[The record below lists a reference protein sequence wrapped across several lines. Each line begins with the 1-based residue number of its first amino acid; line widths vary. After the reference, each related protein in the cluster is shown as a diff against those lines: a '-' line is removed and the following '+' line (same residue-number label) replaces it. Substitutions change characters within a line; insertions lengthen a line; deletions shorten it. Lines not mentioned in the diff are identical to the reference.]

1 MKAKFRFNL
10 ERTEHDID
18 VHEDG
23 TVAIA
28 AENGVEL
35 SFESVNAL
43 ALEFAASRNT
53 PANILKNFELSQ
65 VGDVYVFA
73 QRSGT
78 AGYEFSNSS
87 TTNFQRDDEDEYED
101 EDDEYEDED
110 KYDDEYDDED
120 EEEIDEHAE
129 LREKVESSFDTD
141 INDYTMTADLVA
153 VFNLDN
159 HVLFDTEAN
168 KIIRERANRRIA
180 TAAIAGGHVGL
191 FKYVNGEEPTFE
203 QINTLSDGLV
213 LPVGDVFIIVAEE
226 DVNALRTFVIG
237 EPEQK
242 ETAVTESPL
251 FSKMFR

>member
-10 ERTEHDID
+10 ERTEHDIE

-23 TVAIA
+23 TVTIT
-28 AENGVEL
+28 AESGAEL
-35 SFESVNAL
+35 TFESVKAL

-101 EDDEYEDED
+101 DDYDDEDEYE
-110 KYDDEYDDED
+110 DDED

-129 LREKVESSFDTD
+129 LRGKVESSFDTD
-141 INDYTMTADLVA
+141 VNDYTMTADLVA
-153 VFNLDN
+153 VFELDN
-159 HVLFDTEAN
+159 RILFDTEAN
-168 KIIRERANRRIA
+168 KIIRERASRRIA

-191 FKYVNGEEPTFE
+191 FKFVNGEEPTFE
-203 QINTLSDGLV
+203 RIDALVDGLV
-213 LPVGDVFIIVAEE
+213 LPVGDVFVIVAEE
-226 DVNALRTFVIG
+226 DVDALRTFVVG

>member
-10 ERTEHDID
+10 ERTEHDIE

-23 TVAIA
+23 TVTIT
-28 AENGVEL
+28 AESGAEL
-35 SFESVNAL
+35 TFESVKAL

-78 AGYEFSNSS
+78 AGYELNDDYAASYGGRFGYESEDEDY
-87 TTNFQRDDEDEYED
+87 DDEDECE
-101 EDDEYEDED
+101 
-110 KYDDEYDDED
+110 DDED

-129 LREKVESSFDTD
+129 LRGKVESSFDTD
-141 INDYTMTADLVA
+141 VNDYTMTADLVA
-153 VFNLDN
+153 VFELDN
-159 HVLFDTEAN
+159 RILFDTEAN
-168 KIIRERANRRIA
+168 KIIRERASRRIA

-191 FKYVNGEEPTFE
+191 FKFVNGEEPKFE
-203 QINTLSDGLV
+203 HIDTLADGLV
-213 LPVGDVFIIVAEE
+213 LPVGDVFVIVAEE
-226 DVNALRTFVIG
+226 DVNALRTFVVG

>member
-10 ERTEHDID
+10 ERTEHDIE

-23 TVAIA
+23 TVTIT
-28 AENGVEL
+28 AESGAEL
-35 SFESVNAL
+35 TFESVKAL

-87 TTNFQRDDEDEYED
+87 TTNVQRNNEDEYEDDDYDDEDEY
-101 EDDEYEDED
+101 
-110 KYDDEYDDED
+110 KDDED

-129 LREKVESSFDTD
+129 LRGKVESSFDTD
-141 INDYTMTADLVA
+141 VNDYTMTADLVA
-153 VFNLDN
+153 VFELDN
-159 HVLFDTEAN
+159 RILFDTEAN
-168 KIIRERANRRIA
+168 KIIRERASRRIA

-191 FKYVNGEEPTFE
+191 FKFVNSEEPAFE
-203 QINTLSDGLV
+203 RIDTLVDGLV
-213 LPVGDVFIIVAEE
+213 LPVGDVFVIVAEE
-226 DVNALRTFVIG
+226 DVNALRTFVVG

>member
-10 ERTEHDID
+10 ERTEHDIE

-23 TVAIA
+23 TVTIT
-28 AENGVEL
+28 AESGAEL
-35 SFESVNAL
+35 TFESVKAL

-87 TTNFQRDDEDEYED
+87 TTNFQRDDEDEHED
-101 EDDEYEDED
+101 EDYDDEDEYE
-110 KYDDEYDDED
+110 DDED

-129 LREKVESSFDTD
+129 LRGKVESSFDTD
-141 INDYTMTADLVA
+141 VNDYTMTADLVA
-153 VFNLDN
+153 VFELDN
-159 HVLFDTEAN
+159 RILFDTEAN
-168 KIIRERANRRIA
+168 KIIRERASRRIA

-191 FKYVNGEEPTFE
+191 FKFVNSEEPAFE
-203 QINTLSDGLV
+203 RINTLADGLV
-213 LPVGDVFIIVAEE
+213 LPVGDVFVIVAEE
-226 DVNALRTFVIG
+226 DVNALRTFVVG

>member
-10 ERTEHDID
+10 ERTEHDIE

-23 TVAIA
+23 TVTIT
-28 AENGVEL
+28 AESGAEL
-35 SFESVNAL
+35 TFESVKAL

-87 TTNFQRDDEDEYED
+87 TNNFERDEYEHEDEYEDEDEYDDEDEYED
-101 EDDEYEDED
+101 
-110 KYDDEYDDED
+110 D
-120 EEEIDEHAE
+120 EEVDEHAE
-129 LREKVESSFDTD
+129 LRGKVESSFDTD
-141 INDYTMTADLVA
+141 VNDYTMTADLVA
-153 VFNLDN
+153 VFDLDN
-159 HVLFDTEAN
+159 RILFDADAN
-168 KIIRERANRRIA
+168 KLIRERANRRID
-180 TAAIAGGHVGL
+180 TASIAGGHVGL
-191 FKYVNGEEPTFE
+191 FKFVNGEEPSFE
-203 QINTLSDGLV
+203 QIDTLIDGLV
-213 LPVGDVFIIVAEE
+213 LPVGDVFVIVANE
-226 DVNALRTFVIG
+226 DVDALRTFVIG

>member
-10 ERTEHDID
+10 ERTEHDIE

-23 TVAIA
+23 TVTIT
-28 AENGVEL
+28 AETGAEL
-35 SFESVNAL
+35 TFESVKAL

-101 EDDEYEDED
+101 EDYDDEDEYE
-110 KYDDEYDDED
+110 DDED

-129 LREKVESSFDTD
+129 LRGKVESSFDAD
-141 INDYTMTADLVA
+141 VNDYTMTADLVA
-153 VFNLDN
+153 VFELDN
-159 HVLFDTEAN
+159 RILFDTEAN

-191 FKYVNGEEPTFE
+191 FKFVNGEEPTFE
-203 QINTLSDGLV
+203 RIDTLVDGLV
-213 LPVGDVFIIVAEE
+213 LPVGDVFVIVAEE
-226 DVNALRTFVIG
+226 DVNALRTFVVG

>member
-10 ERTEHDID
+10 ERTEHDIEA
-18 VHEDG
+18 HEDG
-23 TVAIA
+23 TVTITTESG
-28 AENGVEL
+28 AEL
-35 SFESVNAL
+35 TFESVKAL

-78 AGYEFSNSS
+78 AGYEFSSSS
-87 TTNFQRDDEDEYED
+87 TTNFEREEYEHEDEYED
-101 EDDEYEDED
+101 EDE
-110 KYDDEYDDED
+110 DEYDDD
-120 EEEIDEHAE
+120 EEIDEHAE
-129 LREKVESSFDTD
+129 LREKVETSFDTD
-141 INDYTMTADLVA
+141 VNDYTMTADLVA
-153 VFNLDN
+153 VFELDN
-159 HVLFDTEAN
+159 RILFDTEAN
-168 KIIRERANRRIA
+168 KIIRERASRRIA

-191 FKYVNGEEPTFE
+191 FKFVNGEEPTFE
-203 QINTLSDGLV
+203 RIDTLVDGLV
-213 LPVGDVFIIVAEE
+213 LPIGDVFVIVAEE
-226 DVNALRTFVIG
+226 DVNALRTFVVG

>member
-23 TVAIA
+23 TVTIT
-28 AENGVEL
+28 AESGAEL
-35 SFESVNAL
+35 TFESVKAL

-78 AGYEFSNSS
+78 AGYELNDDYAASFGGQFSYESEDEDEY
-87 TTNFQRDDEDEYED
+87 DDEDEYED
-101 EDDEYEDED
+101 
-110 KYDDEYDDED
+110 D

-129 LREKVESSFDTD
+129 LREKVETSFDTD
-141 INDYTMTADLVA
+141 VNDYTMTADLVA
-153 VFNLDN
+153 VFDLDN
-159 HVLFDTEAN
+159 RILFDVEAN
-168 KIIRERANRRIA
+168 KLIRERASRRID
-180 TAAIAGGHVGL
+180 TASIAGGHVGL
-191 FKYVNGEEPTFE
+191 FKFVNGEEPTFE
-203 QINTLSDGLV
+203 RIDTLVDGLV
-213 LPVGDVFIIVAEE
+213 LPVGDVFVIVAEE
-226 DVNALRTFVIG
+226 DVNALRTFVVG

>member
-10 ERTEHDID
+10 ERTEHDIE

-23 TVAIA
+23 TVTIT
-28 AENGVEL
+28 AESGAEL
-35 SFESVNAL
+35 TFESVKAL

-78 AGYEFSNSS
+78 AGYEFSSS
-87 TTNFQRDDEDEYED
+87 RATNFEHDEHEYENEDDYEDECEDEYE
-101 EDDEYEDED
+101 
-110 KYDDEYDDED
+110 DDED

-129 LREKVESSFDTD
+129 LRGKVESSFDAD
-141 INDYTMTADLVA
+141 VNDYTMTADLVA
-153 VFNLDN
+153 VFELDN
-159 HVLFDTEAN
+159 RILFDTEAN

-191 FKYVNGEEPTFE
+191 FKFVNGEEPTFE
-203 QINTLSDGLV
+203 RIDTLVDGLV
-213 LPVGDVFIIVAEE
+213 LPVGDVFVIVAEE
-226 DVNALRTFVIG
+226 DVNALRTFVVG

>member
-23 TVAIA
+23 KVTITSETGKQITFDTVK
-28 AENGVEL
+28 
-35 SFESVNAL
+35 AL

-78 AGYEFSNSS
+78 AGYELE
-87 TTNFQRDDEDEYED
+87 DEDYEDEYED
-101 EDDEYEDED
+101 E
-110 KYDDEYDDED
+110 YDNED
-120 EEEIDEHAE
+120 EEEIDGHAE
-129 LREKVESSFDTD
+129 LREKVETSFDTD
-141 INDYTMTADLVA
+141 VNDYTMTADLVA
-153 VFNLDN
+153 VFDLDN
-159 HVLFDTEAN
+159 RILFDADAN
-168 KIIRERANRRIA
+168 KLIRERANRRID
-180 TAAIAGGHVGL
+180 TASIAGGHVGL
-191 FKYVNGEEPTFE
+191 FKFVNGEEPSFE
-203 QINTLSDGLV
+203 QINTLIDGLV
-213 LPVGDVFIIVAEE
+213 LPVGDVFVIVANE
-226 DVNALRTFVIG
+226 DIDALRTFVIG

>member
-10 ERTEHDID
+10 ERTEHDIE

-23 TVAIA
+23 TVTIT
-28 AENGVEL
+28 AETGAEL
-35 SFESVNAL
+35 TFESVKAL

-101 EDDEYEDED
+101 EDYDDEDEYE
-110 KYDDEYDDED
+110 DDED

-129 LREKVESSFDTD
+129 LRGKVESSFDAD
-141 INDYTMTADLVA
+141 VNDYTMTADLVA

-159 HVLFDTEAN
+159 RILFDTEAN
-168 KIIRERANRRIA
+168 KIIRERASRRIA

-191 FKYVNGEEPTFE
+191 FKFVNGGEPSFE
-203 QINTLSDGLV
+203 QIGTLIDGLV
-213 LPVGDVFIIVAEE
+213 LPVGDVFVIVANE
-226 DVNALRTFVIG
+226 DVDALRTFVSG

>member
-10 ERTEHDID
+10 ERTEHDIE

-23 TVAIA
+23 TVTIT
-28 AENGVEL
+28 AESGAEL
-35 SFESVNAL
+35 TFESVKAL

-78 AGYEFSNSS
+78 AGYREWGSV
-87 TTNFQRDDEDEYED
+87 DDDDHTEEDYEDEYED
-101 EDDEYEDED
+101 
-110 KYDDEYDDED
+110 D

-129 LREKVESSFDTD
+129 LREKVETSFDTD
-141 INDYTMTADLVA
+141 VNDYTMTADLVA
-153 VFNLDN
+153 VFDLDN
-159 HVLFDTEAN
+159 RILFDAEAN
-168 KIIRERANRRIA
+168 KLIRERASRRIA
-180 TAAIAGGHVGL
+180 AAAIAGGHVGL
-191 FKYVNGEEPTFE
+191 FKFVNGEEPKFE
-203 QINTLSDGLV
+203 RINTLADGLV
-213 LPVGDVFIIVAEE
+213 LPVGDVFVIVANE
-226 DVNALRTFVIG
+226 DVDALRTFVIG

>member
-10 ERTEHDID
+10 ERTEHDIE

-23 TVAIA
+23 TVTIA

-101 EDDEYEDED
+101 EDDEHEDE
-110 KYDDEYDDED
+110 DEYDDD

-129 LREKVESSFDTD
+129 LRGKVESSFDAD
-141 INDYTMTADLVA
+141 VNDYTMTADLMA

-159 HVLFDTEAN
+159 RILFDVDAN

-191 FKYVNGEEPTFE
+191 FKFVNGEEPVFE

-213 LPVGDVFIIVAEE
+213 LPVGDVFVIVAEE

>member
-10 ERTEHDID
+10 ERTEHDIE

-23 TVAIA
+23 TVTIT
-28 AENGVEL
+28 AESGAEL
-35 SFESVNAL
+35 TFESVKAL

-78 AGYEFSNSS
+78 AGC
-87 TTNFQRDDEDEYED
+87 DDTDEDYEDEYED
-101 EDDEYEDED
+101 EYED
-110 KYDDEYDDED
+110 D

-129 LREKVESSFDTD
+129 LRGKVESSFDTD
-141 INDYTMTADLVA
+141 VNDYTMTADLVA
-153 VFNLDN
+153 VFDLDN
-159 HVLFDTEAN
+159 RILFDTEAN
-168 KIIRERANRRIA
+168 KLIRERASRRIA

-191 FKYVNGEEPTFE
+191 FKFVNGGEPKFE
-203 QINTLSDGLV
+203 RIDTLADGLV
-213 LPVGDVFIIVAEE
+213 LPVGDVFVIVAEE
-226 DVNALRTFVIG
+226 DVNALRTFVVG

>member
-10 ERTEHDID
+10 ERTEHDIE

-23 TVAIA
+23 TVTIT
-28 AENGVEL
+28 AETGAEL
-35 SFESVNAL
+35 TFESVKAL

-87 TTNFQRDDEDEYED
+87 TMNFQRDDEDEYED
-101 EDDEYEDED
+101 EDYDDEDEYE
-110 KYDDEYDDED
+110 DDED

-129 LREKVESSFDTD
+129 LRGKVESSFDAD
-141 INDYTMTADLVA
+141 VNDYTMTADLVA
-153 VFNLDN
+153 IFNLDN
-159 HVLFDTEAN
+159 RILFDTEAN

-191 FKYVNGEEPTFE
+191 FKFENVEEPKFE
-203 QINTLSDGLV
+203 RINTLVDGLV
-213 LPVGDVFIIVAEE
+213 LPVGDVFVIVAEE
-226 DVNALRTFVIG
+226 DVNALRTFVVG

>member
-10 ERTEHDID
+10 ERTEHDIE

-23 TVAIA
+23 TVTIT
-28 AENGVEL
+28 AESGAEL
-35 SFESVNAL
+35 TFESVKAL

-87 TTNFQRDDEDEYED
+87 TTNFQHDDEDEYED
-101 EDDEYEDED
+101 DDYDDEDEYE
-110 KYDDEYDDED
+110 DDED

-129 LREKVESSFDTD
+129 LRGKVESSFDTD
-141 INDYTMTADLVA
+141 VNDYTMTADLVA
-153 VFNLDN
+153 VFELDN
-159 HVLFDTEAN
+159 RILFDTEAN
-168 KIIRERANRRIA
+168 KIIRERASRRIA

-191 FKYVNGEEPTFE
+191 FKFVNGEEPTFE
-203 QINTLSDGLV
+203 RIDALVDGLV
-213 LPVGDVFIIVAEE
+213 LPVGDVFVIVAEE
-226 DVNALRTFVIG
+226 DVDALRTFVVG

>member
-10 ERTEHDID
+10 ERTEHDIE

-23 TVAIA
+23 TVTIT
-28 AENGVEL
+28 AESGAEL
-35 SFESVNAL
+35 TFESVKAL

-87 TTNFQRDDEDEYED
+87 TTNFQHDEDEYEDDDYDDEDEYE
-101 EDDEYEDED
+101 
-110 KYDDEYDDED
+110 DDED

-129 LREKVESSFDTD
+129 LRGKVESSFDTD
-141 INDYTMTADLVA
+141 VNDYTMTADLVA
-153 VFNLDN
+153 VFELDN
-159 HVLFDTEAN
+159 RILFDTEAN
-168 KIIRERANRRIA
+168 KIIRERASRRIA

-191 FKYVNGEEPTFE
+191 FKFVNSEEPAFE
-203 QINTLSDGLV
+203 RIDTLVDGLV
-213 LPVGDVFIIVAEE
+213 LPVGDVFVIVAEE
-226 DVNALRTFVIG
+226 DVNALRTFVVG

>member
-10 ERTEHDID
+10 ERTEHDIE

-23 TVAIA
+23 TVTIT
-28 AENGVEL
+28 AESGAEL
-35 SFESVNAL
+35 TFESVKAL

-78 AGYEFSNSS
+78 AGYEFSSSS
-87 TTNFQRDDEDEYED
+87 TNNFKRDEYEH
-101 EDDEYEDED
+101 E
-110 KYDDEYDDED
+110 DEYDDD
-120 EEEIDEHAE
+120 EEIDEHAE
-129 LREKVESSFDTD
+129 LRGKVESSFDTD
-141 INDYTMTADLVA
+141 VNDYTMTADLVA
-153 VFNLDN
+153 VFDLDN
-159 HVLFDTEAN
+159 RILFDTEAN
-168 KIIRERANRRIA
+168 KLIRERASRRID
-180 TAAIAGGHVGL
+180 TASIAGGHVGL
-191 FKYVNGEEPTFE
+191 FKFVNGEEPSFE
-203 QINTLSDGLV
+203 QIDTLIDGLV
-213 LPVGDVFIIVAEE
+213 LPVGDVFVIVANE
-226 DVNALRTFVIG
+226 DVDALRTFVIG

>member
-10 ERTEHDID
+10 ERTEHDIE

-23 TVAIA
+23 TVTIT
-28 AENGVEL
+28 AESGAEL
-35 SFESVNAL
+35 TFESVKAL

-78 AGYEFSNSS
+78 DDYAASYGGRFGYESEDEDY
-87 TTNFQRDDEDEYED
+87 DDEDECE
-101 EDDEYEDED
+101 
-110 KYDDEYDDED
+110 DDED

-129 LREKVESSFDTD
+129 LRGKVESSFDTD
-141 INDYTMTADLVA
+141 VNDYTMTADLVA
-153 VFNLDN
+153 VFDLDN
-159 HVLFDTEAN
+159 RILFDAEAN
-168 KIIRERANRRIA
+168 KLIRERASRRID
-180 TAAIAGGHVGL
+180 TASIAGGHVGL
-191 FKYVNGEEPTFE
+191 FKFVNGEEPTFE
-203 QINTLSDGLV
+203 QIDTLIDGLV
-213 LPVGDVFIIVAEE
+213 LPVGDVFVIVANE
-226 DVNALRTFVIG
+226 DVDALRTFVIG

-251 FSKMFR
+251 F

>member
-10 ERTEHDID
+10 ERTEHDIE

-23 TVAIA
+23 TVTIT
-28 AENGVEL
+28 AETGAEL
-35 SFESVNAL
+35 TFESVKAL

-78 AGYEFSNSS
+78 AGYEFSSS
-87 TTNFQRDDEDEYED
+87 RATNFERAEYEYENEDEYED
-101 EDDEYEDED
+101 EEDEYE
-110 KYDDEYDDED
+110 DDED

-129 LREKVESSFDTD
+129 LRGKVESSFDTD
-141 INDYTMTADLVA
+141 VNDYTMTADLVA
-153 VFNLDN
+153 VFELDN
-159 HVLFDTEAN
+159 RILFDTEAN

-191 FKYVNGEEPTFE
+191 FKFVNSEEPSFE
-203 QINTLSDGLV
+203 QIDTLIDGLV
-213 LPVGDVFIIVAEE
+213 LPVGDVFVIVANE
-226 DVNALRTFVIG
+226 DVDALRTFVIG

>member
-10 ERTEHDID
+10 ERTEHDIE

-23 TVAIA
+23 TVTIT
-28 AENGVEL
+28 AESGAEL
-35 SFESVNAL
+35 TFESVKAL

-87 TTNFQRDDEDEYED
+87 TTNFQHDDEDEYED
-101 EDDEYEDED
+101 DD
-110 KYDDEYDDED
+110 YDDED
-120 EEEIDEHAE
+120 EYEDDEDEEGIDEHAE
-129 LREKVESSFDTD
+129 LRGKVESSFDTD
-141 INDYTMTADLVA
+141 VNDYTMTADLVA
-153 VFNLDN
+153 VFELDN
-159 HVLFDTEAN
+159 RILFDTEAN
-168 KIIRERANRRIA
+168 KIIRERASRRIA
-180 TAAIAGGHVGL
+180 TAAIVGGHVGL
-191 FKYVNGEEPTFE
+191 FKFVNSEEPAFE
-203 QINTLSDGLV
+203 RIDTLVDGLV
-213 LPVGDVFIIVAEE
+213 LPVGDVFVIVAEE
-226 DVNALRTFVIG
+226 DVNALRTFVVG

>member
-10 ERTEHDID
+10 ERTEHDIE

-23 TVAIA
+23 TVTIT
-28 AENGVEL
+28 AESGAEL
-35 SFESVNAL
+35 TFESVKAL

-78 AGYEFSNSS
+78 AGYEFSSS
-87 TTNFQRDDEDEYED
+87 RATNFEREEYEHEDEYED
-101 EDDEYEDED
+101 ED
-110 KYDDEYDDED
+110 EYDDD
-120 EEEIDEHAE
+120 EEIDEHAE
-129 LREKVESSFDTD
+129 LREKVETSFDTD
-141 INDYTMTADLVA
+141 VNDYTMTADLVA
-153 VFNLDN
+153 VFELDN
-159 HVLFDTEAN
+159 RILFDTEAN
-168 KIIRERANRRIA
+168 KIIRERASRRIA

-191 FKYVNGEEPTFE
+191 FKFVNGEEPKFE
-203 QINTLSDGLV
+203 HIDTLADGLV
-213 LPVGDVFIIVAEE
+213 LPVGDVFVIVAEE
-226 DVNALRTFVIG
+226 DVNALRTFVVG

>member
-10 ERTEHDID
+10 ERTEHDIE

-23 TVAIA
+23 TVTIT
-28 AENGVEL
+28 AESGAEL
-35 SFESVNAL
+35 TFESVKAL

-87 TTNFQRDDEDEYED
+87 TTNFQRNNEDEYED
-101 EDDEYEDED
+101 DDYDDEYE
-110 KYDDEYDDED
+110 DDED

-129 LREKVESSFDTD
+129 LRGKVESSFDTD
-141 INDYTMTADLVA
+141 VNDYTMTADLVA
-153 VFNLDN
+153 VFELDN
-159 HVLFDTEAN
+159 RILFDTEAN
-168 KIIRERANRRIA
+168 KIIRERASRRIA

-191 FKYVNGEEPTFE
+191 FKFVNSEEPAFE
-203 QINTLSDGLV
+203 RIDTLVDGLV
-213 LPVGDVFIIVAEE
+213 LPVGDVFVIVAEE
-226 DVNALRTFVIG
+226 DVNALRTFVVG

>member
-10 ERTEHDID
+10 ERTEHDIE

-23 TVAIA
+23 TVTIT
-28 AENGVEL
+28 AETGAEL
-35 SFESVNAL
+35 TFESVKAL

-101 EDDEYEDED
+101 EDYDDEDEYE
-110 KYDDEYDDED
+110 DDED

-129 LREKVESSFDTD
+129 LRGKVESSFDAD
-141 INDYTMTADLVA
+141 VNDYTMTADLVA

-159 HVLFDTEAN
+159 RILFDTEAN
-168 KIIRERANRRIA
+168 KIIRERASRRIA
-180 TAAIAGGHVGL
+180 TAAIVGGHVGL
-191 FKYVNGEEPTFE
+191 
-203 QINTLSDGLV
+203 IDGLV
-213 LPVGDVFIIVAEE
+213 LPVGDVFVIVANE
-226 DVNALRTFVIG
+226 DVDALRTFVIG

>member
-10 ERTEHDID
+10 ERTEHDIE

-23 TVAIA
+23 TVTIA

-43 ALEFAASRNT
+43 ASEFAASRNT

-101 EDDEYEDED
+101 EDDEHEDE
-110 KYDDEYDDED
+110 DEYDDED
-120 EEEIDEHAE
+120 KEIDEHAE

-141 INDYTMTADLVA
+141 VNDCTMTADLVA

-159 HVLFDTEAN
+159 RVLFDTEAN

-180 TAAIAGGHVGL
+180 TAAIAGGRVGL
-191 FKYVNGEEPTFE
+191 FKFVNSEEPTFE

-213 LPVGDVFIIVAEE
+213 LPVGDVFVIVAEE

>member
-23 TVAIA
+23 TVTIT
-28 AENGVEL
+28 AESGAEL
-35 SFESVNAL
+35 TFESVKAL

-78 AGYEFSNSS
+78 AGYEFSNSA
-87 TTNFQRDDEDEYED
+87 TTNFQREDEYED
-101 EDDEYEDED
+101 ED
-110 KYDDEYDDED
+110 YDDEEEYEDDED

-129 LREKVESSFDTD
+129 LRGNVESSFDTD
-141 INDYTMTADLVA
+141 VNGYTMTADLVA
-153 VFNLDN
+153 VFELDN
-159 HVLFDTEAN
+159 RILFDADAN
-168 KIIRERANRRIA
+168 KIIRERASRRIA

-191 FKYVNGEEPTFE
+191 FKFVNGGEPTFE
-203 QINTLSDGLV
+203 RIDALVDGLV
-213 LPVGDVFIIVAEE
+213 LPVGDVFVIVAND
-226 DVNALRTFVIG
+226 DVDALRTFVVG

>member
-10 ERTEHDID
+10 ERTEHDIE

-23 TVAIA
+23 TVTIT
-28 AENGVEL
+28 AESGAEL
-35 SFESVNAL
+35 TFESVKAL

-78 AGYEFSNSS
+78 AGYEFSSSS
-87 TTNFQRDDEDEYED
+87 TNNFKRDEYEHEDEYED
-101 EDDEYEDED
+101 EDEDE
-110 KYDDEYDDED
+110 DEYDDD
-120 EEEIDEHAE
+120 EEIDEHAE
-129 LREKVESSFDTD
+129 LRGKVESSFDTD
-141 INDYTMTADLVA
+141 VNDYTMTADLVA
-153 VFNLDN
+153 VFELDN
-159 HVLFDTEAN
+159 RILFDTEAN
-168 KIIRERANRRIA
+168 KIIRERASRRIA

-191 FKYVNGEEPTFE
+191 FKFVNGEEPTFE
-203 QINTLSDGLV
+203 RIDTLVDGLV
-213 LPVGDVFIIVAEE
+213 LPVGDVFVIVAEE
-226 DVNALRTFVIG
+226 DVNALRTFVVG

>member
-10 ERTEHDID
+10 ERTEHDIE

-23 TVAIA
+23 TVTIT
-28 AENGVEL
+28 AETGAEL
-35 SFESVNAL
+35 TFESVKAL

-78 AGYEFSNSS
+78 AGYEFSSS
-87 TTNFQRDDEDEYED
+87 RATNFERSEYEYENEDEYED
-101 EDDEYEDED
+101 EEDEYE
-110 KYDDEYDDED
+110 DDED

-129 LREKVESSFDTD
+129 LRGKVESSFDTD
-141 INDYTMTADLVA
+141 VNDYTMTADLVA
-153 VFNLDN
+153 VFELDN
-159 HVLFDTEAN
+159 RILFDTEAN

-191 FKYVNGEEPTFE
+191 FKFVNSEEPTFE
-203 QINTLSDGLV
+203 RIDTLVDGLV
-213 LPVGDVFIIVAEE
+213 LPVGDVFVIVAEE
-226 DVNALRTFVIG
+226 DVNALRTFVVG

>member
-10 ERTEHDID
+10 ERTEHDIE

-23 TVAIA
+23 TVTIT
-28 AENGVEL
+28 AESGAEL
-35 SFESVNAL
+35 TFESVKAL

-87 TTNFQRDDEDEYED
+87 TTNFQRNDEDEYED
-101 EDDEYEDED
+101 EDYDDEDEYED
-110 KYDDEYDDED
+110 DEE

-129 LREKVESSFDTD
+129 LRGKVESSFDAD
-141 INDYTMTADLVA
+141 VNDYTMTADLVA

-159 HVLFDTEAN
+159 RILFDTEAN
-168 KIIRERANRRIA
+168 KIIRERASRRIA

-191 FKYVNGEEPTFE
+191 FEFVNGEEPKFE
-203 QINTLSDGLV
+203 RIDTLADGLV
-213 LPVGDVFIIVAEE
+213 LPVGDVFVIVAEE
-226 DVNALRTFVIG
+226 DVNALRTFVVG

>member
-10 ERTEHDID
+10 ERTEHDIE

-23 TVAIA
+23 TVTIT
-28 AENGVEL
+28 AESGAEL
-35 SFESVNAL
+35 TFESVKAL

-101 EDDEYEDED
+101 EDYDDEDEYE
-110 KYDDEYDDED
+110 DDED

-129 LREKVESSFDTD
+129 LRGKVESSFDTD
-141 INDYTMTADLVA
+141 VNDYTMTADLVA
-153 VFNLDN
+153 VFELDN
-159 HVLFDTEAN
+159 RILFDTEAN
-168 KIIRERANRRIA
+168 KIIRERASRRIA

-191 FKYVNGEEPTFE
+191 FKFVNSEEPAFE
-203 QINTLSDGLV
+203 RINTLADGLV
-213 LPVGDVFIIVAEE
+213 LPVGDVFVIVAEE
-226 DVNALRTFVIG
+226 DVNALRTFVVG

>member
-10 ERTEHDID
+10 ERTEHDIE

-23 TVAIA
+23 TVTIT
-28 AENGVEL
+28 AESGAEL
-35 SFESVNAL
+35 TFESVKAL

-87 TTNFQRDDEDEYED
+87 TTNFQRNDEDEYED
-101 EDDEYEDED
+101 ED
-110 KYDDEYDDED
+110 YDDEDECEDD

-129 LREKVESSFDTD
+129 LRGKVESRFDTD
-141 INDYTMTADLVA
+141 VNDYTMTADLVA
-153 VFNLDN
+153 VFDLDN
-159 HVLFDTEAN
+159 RILFDTEAN
-168 KIIRERANRRIA
+168 KLIRERASRRIA

-191 FKYVNGEEPTFE
+191 FKFVNGEEPTFE
-203 QINTLSDGLV
+203 RIDTLVDGLV
-213 LPVGDVFIIVAEE
+213 LPVGDVFVIVAEE
-226 DVNALRTFVIG
+226 DVNALRTFVVG

>member
-10 ERTEHDID
+10 ERTEHDIE

-23 TVAIA
+23 TVTIT
-28 AENGVEL
+28 AETGAEL
-35 SFESVNAL
+35 TFESVKAL

-87 TTNFQRDDEDEYED
+87 TTNFQRNDEDEYED
-101 EDDEYEDED
+101 EDYDDEDEYE
-110 KYDDEYDDED
+110 DDED

-129 LREKVESSFDTD
+129 LRGKVESSFDTD
-141 INDYTMTADLVA
+141 VNDYTMTADLVA
-153 VFNLDN
+153 VFDLDN
-159 HVLFDTEAN
+159 RILFETEAN
-168 KIIRERANRRIA
+168 KLIRERASRRIA

-191 FKYVNGEEPTFE
+191 FKFVNGGEPKFE
-203 QINTLSDGLV
+203 RIDTLADGLV
-213 LPVGDVFIIVAEE
+213 LPVGDVFVIVAEE
-226 DVNALRTFVIG
+226 DVNALRTFVVG

>member
-10 ERTEHDID
+10 ERTEHDIE

-23 TVAIA
+23 TVTIT
-28 AENGVEL
+28 AETGAEL
-35 SFESVNAL
+35 TFESVKAL

-78 AGYEFSNSS
+78 AGYIEWGYV
-87 TTNFQRDDEDEYED
+87 DDSDDTDEDYEDEYED
-101 EDDEYEDED
+101 EDEYDDEYED
-110 KYDDEYDDED
+110 D

-129 LREKVESSFDTD
+129 LRGKVESSFDAD
-141 INDYTMTADLVA
+141 VNDYTMTADLVA

-159 HVLFDTEAN
+159 RILFDTEAN
-168 KIIRERANRRIA
+168 KIIRERADRRIA

-191 FKYVNGEEPTFE
+191 FKFVNGEEPKFE
-203 QINTLSDGLV
+203 RINTLTDGLV
-213 LPVGDVFIIVAEE
+213 LPVGDVFVIVAEE
-226 DVNALRTFVIG
+226 DVNALRTFVVG

>member
-1 MKAKFRFNL
+1 MKAKFRFNV
-10 ERTEHDID
+10 ERTEHDIE

-23 TVAIA
+23 TVTIT
-28 AENGVEL
+28 AESGAEL
-35 SFESVNAL
+35 TFESVKAL

-78 AGYEFSNSS
+78 AGYEVSSSS
-87 TTNFQRDDEDEYED
+87 TNDFERDEYEHEDEYEDEDEYDDEDEYED
-101 EDDEYEDED
+101 
-110 KYDDEYDDED
+110 D
-120 EEEIDEHAE
+120 EEVDEHAE
-129 LREKVESSFDTD
+129 LRRKVESSFDTD
-141 INDYTMTADLVA
+141 VNDYTMTADLVA
-153 VFNLDN
+153 VFELDN
-159 HVLFDTEAN
+159 RILFDTEAN
-168 KIIRERANRRIA
+168 KIIRERASRRIA

-191 FKYVNGEEPTFE
+191 FKFVNGEEPTFE
-203 QINTLSDGLV
+203 HIDTLVDGLV
-213 LPVGDVFIIVAEE
+213 LPVGDVFVIVAEE
-226 DVNALRTFVIG
+226 DVNALRTFVVG

>member
-10 ERTEHDID
+10 ERTEHDIE

-23 TVAIA
+23 TVTIT
-28 AENGVEL
+28 AESGAEL
-35 SFESVNAL
+35 TFESVKAL

-87 TTNFQRDDEDEYED
+87 TTNFQRNDEDEYED
-101 EDDEYEDED
+101 EDYDDEDEYED
-110 KYDDEYDDED
+110 DEE

-129 LREKVESSFDTD
+129 LRGKVESSFDAD
-141 INDYTMTADLVA
+141 VNDYTMTADLVA

-159 HVLFDTEAN
+159 RILFDTEAN
-168 KIIRERANRRIA
+168 KIIRERASRRIA

-191 FKYVNGEEPTFE
+191 FEFVNGEEPKFE
-203 QINTLSDGLV
+203 QIDTLIDGLV
-213 LPVGDVFIIVAEE
+213 LPVGDVFVIVANE
-226 DVNALRTFVIG
+226 DVDALRTFVIG

>member
-10 ERTEHDID
+10 ERTEHDIE

-23 TVAIA
+23 TVTIT
-28 AENGVEL
+28 AESGAEL
-35 SFESVNAL
+35 TFESVKAL

-78 AGYEFSNSS
+78 AGYEFSSS
-87 TTNFQRDDEDEYED
+87 RVTNFERAEYEYENEDEYED
-101 EDDEYEDED
+101 EEDEYE
-110 KYDDEYDDED
+110 DDED

-129 LREKVESSFDTD
+129 LRGKVESSFDAD
-141 INDYTMTADLVA
+141 VNDYTMTADLVA

-159 HVLFDTEAN
+159 RILFDTEAN
-168 KIIRERANRRIA
+168 KIIRERASRRIA

-191 FKYVNGEEPTFE
+191 FKFVNGEEPKFE
-203 QINTLSDGLV
+203 RVNTLADGLV
-213 LPVGDVFIIVAEE
+213 LPVGDVFVIVANE
-226 DVNALRTFVIG
+226 DVDALRTFVIG
-237 EPEQK
+237 
-242 ETAVTESPL
+242 
-251 FSKMFR
+251 

>member
-23 TVAIA
+23 TVTIT
-28 AENGVEL
+28 AENGTEL
-35 SFESVNAL
+35 TFESVNAL

-78 AGYEFSNSS
+78 AGYEL
-87 TTNFQRDDEDEYED
+87 DDDYYED
-101 EDDEYEDED
+101 EEDDYEEDDYED
-110 KYDDEYDDED
+110 
-120 EEEIDEHAE
+120 EEIDEHAE
-129 LREKVESSFDTD
+129 LREKVETSFDID
-141 INDYTMTADLVA
+141 VNDYTMTADLVA
-153 VFNLDN
+153 VFDLDN
-159 HVLFDTEAN
+159 RILFDAEAN
-168 KIIRERANRRIA
+168 KLIRERAERRIA
-180 TAAIAGGHVGL
+180 TAGISGGHVGL
-191 FKYVNGEEPTFE
+191 FKFVNGEEPSFE
-203 QINTLSDGLV
+203 QIDTLIDGLV
-213 LPVGDVFIIVAEE
+213 LPVGDVFVIVANE
-226 DVNALRTFVIG
+226 DVDALRTFVIG